1 MLVSLKT
8 ANGIKGMKTKAI
20 EWEKVFAKHI
30 ICQMSVSKTLAN
42 KKTNNSK
49 NNWAKD
55 LKNTSQQIYRW

>member
-49 NNWAKD
+49 NN
-55 LKNTSQQIYRW
+55 